1 MTTKKNLSP
10 LKVPGFRAGGVACG
24 IKGNGKKDL
33 AIIVSEEPAAAAAV
47 FTTNRFKAAPV
58 VHDMNKITSGKA
70 QAVFINSGSANAAT
84 GEEGDADAGSMAEI
98 AAKCLRI
105 DSSLVLVASTGS
117 IGSRLPM
124 DKIAKGAPLLADG
137 LNGEEDGLMQAAEA
151 ITTTDRFIKT
161 AGRRFTIDGKDVSL
175 CGIAKGAGMIEPDM
189 ATMLAFFM
197 TDAAIEQS
205 VLSRMFKKAVDQSF
219 NTITVDGCMSTND
232 TALILANGRAG
243 NRPLQVRSANGQ
255 IFLEALLE
263 TAIEL
268 AAMIVRDGEGATK
281 LIDITVD
288 GARNRTEARRIA
300 YAVGRSNLVK
310 TAFFGGDANWGRIIS
325 AAGSVGIPIDPRRL
339 TLYFEDCLIFTHGQ
353 GVGGN
358 EKKLRE
364 IMKRDT
370 VSIRIKLAE
379 GSGTFRVFA
388 SDLTHD
394 YVDINALYHT

>member
-1 MTTKKNLSP
+1 
-10 LKVPGFRAGGVACG
+10 
-24 IKGNGKKDL
+24 
-33 AIIVSEEPAAAAAV
+33 
-47 FTTNRFKAAPV
+47 
-58 VHDMNKITSGKA
+58 
-70 QAVFINSGSANAAT
+70 
-84 GEEGDADAGSMAEI
+84 
-98 AAKCLRI
+98 
-105 DSSLVLVASTGS
+105 
-117 IGSRLPM
+117 
-124 DKIAKGAPLLADG
+124 
-137 LNGEEDGLMQAAEA
+137 
-151 ITTTDRFIKT
+151 
-161 AGRRFTIDGKDVSL
+161 
-175 CGIAKGAGMIEPDM
+175 
-189 ATMLAFFM
+189 
-197 TDAAIEQS
+197 
-205 VLSRMFKKAVDQSF
+205 
-219 NTITVDGCMSTND
+219 
-232 TALILANGRAG
+232 
-243 NRPLQVRSANGQ
+243 LQVRSANGQ

-339 TLYFEDCLIFTHGQ
+339 TLYFEDCLIFTDGQ

>member
-1 MTTKKNLSP
+1 MTTKNPLSP
-10 LKVPGFRAGGVACG
+10 LKVPGFRAGGVVCG

-33 AIIVSEEPAAAAAV
+33 ALIVSEEPAAAAAV

-58 VHDMNKITSGKA
+58 VHDMKKIASGKA

-84 GEEGDADAGSMAEI
+84 GEQGEADADAMADI
-98 AAKCLRI
+98 AANCLGI
-105 DSSLVLVASTGS
+105 DESLVLVASTGS

-124 DKIAKGAPLLADG
+124 KKIEKGAPILVECLSGGADG
-137 LNGEEDGLMQAAEA
+137 VMEAAEA
-151 ITTTDRFIKT
+151 ISTTDRFVKT
-161 AGRRFTIDGKDVSL
+161 AGRRFTLDGKDVSL

-189 ATMLAFFM
+189 ATMLAFFI
-197 TDAAIEQS
+197 TDAAIDES
-205 VLSRMFKKAVDQSF
+205 VLRRMFKKAMDQSF

-232 TALILANGRAG
+232 TALILANGKAG
-243 NRPLQVRSANGQ
+243 NRPLQTRSADGR
-255 IFLEALLE
+255 IFQEALLE

-281 LIDITVD
+281 LIDIIVE
-288 GARNRTEARRIA
+288 GARNRAEARRIA

-325 AAGSVGIPIDPRRL
+325 AAGSAGVPIDPRRV
-339 TLYFEDCLIFTHGQ
+339 TLYFEDCLIFTDGT

-358 EKKLRE
+358 EKKLQE
-364 IMKRDT
+364 IMKRNT
-370 VSIRIKLAE
+370 ISIRLRLAE